1 MNVFCLWF
9 LGRDEFVILFNN
21 KYFILKGLFIVWF
34 NNKWINV
41 NLMLIFLKYDWVNN
55 ILNNRGG

>member
-1 MNVFCLWF
+1 M
-9 LGRDEFVILFNN
+9 GRDEFVILFNN